1 MHFKEKQTFASFCA
15 RFILSLPRKVTF
27 TDGSTIEYTY
37 AADGTKLRTKHVING
52 TTTTTDYCGN
62 VIYENG
68 VQKLLLTEA
77 GYLTLADSKYHYYLQ
92 DHQGNNRVVI
102 DQNGTVEETNHY
114 YPFGGVFANSTS
126 VQPYKYNGKELDTKK
141 GLNWYD
147 YGARHYDAALG
158 RFATV
163 DPMAE
168 KLYGW
173 APYAYCYDNPIK
185 HVDKD
190 GKIGETVWDVFS
202 LIMGVESFTENVS
215 QGNIGAAVLDGV
227 GIIADA
233 AAVALP
239 LVPGGAG
246 AAIKGARAVDKAVDA
261 VSSANKVDKAIDVS
275 KTSKYEKFGGKND
288 TQSITGREAFRKAK
302 DQNAIP
308 RSQQPENIKIVREK
322 GTGKPLKVYEYKN
335 SEGKN
340 ISIRKDNPK
349 IYPDGGIQGKHY
361 NAGDA
366 QEKLKQHHYYEK

>member
-1 MHFKEKQTFASFCA
+1 MNKNIGNIQYNC
-15 RFILSLPRKVTF
+15 LNLPRKVTF

-52 TTTTTDYCGN
+52 TTTTTTDYCGN

-77 GYLTLADSKYHYYLQ
+77 GYLTLTDSKYHYFLQ

-141 GLNWYD
+141 GLSWYD
-147 YGARHYDAALG
+147 YGARHYDAAVG

-275 KTSKYEKFGGKND
+275 KTSRAAR
-288 TQSITGREAFRKAK
+288 REVMRE
-302 DQNAIP
+302 QGIP
-308 RSQQPENIKIVREK
+308 TSQQPKSQSKNASGREYRYDVPK
-322 GTGKPLKVYEYKN
+322 EGVALKKNLYNSKRWIEVMQNNRTGKLEIFEKINKETT
-335 SEGKN
+335 N
-340 ISIRKDNPK
+340 IIDM
-349 IYPDGGIQGKHY
+349 
-361 NAGDA
+361 AG
-366 QEKLKQHHYYEK
+366 HG